1 MGLHKFIHLQPASTG
16 TLWWLS
22 VCLHYSRILGCLFK
36 TLSPESLFDYLA
48 TDDALPQVPIRWA
61 VHTPQWRNN
70 RSTILS
76 FYILPFFSAPQ
87 YAHAAVM
94 GEVLEGDLVRNLMVR
109 QHLLCEN
116 RARGNWYIL
125 TWLETDASVNIETCY
140 AALSHTH
147 WPIYFNRARYTEH
160 RLERCFCLMK
170 KTPSIMPAGCEQKT
184 LSSSLLEKVQ
194 KRKTWR
200 RRAASSSAQNCFFVF
215 FSFGLIL
222 ESRLRIWTRDQSD
235 KLWPGS
241 ASVTDSCYKEV

>member
-1 MGLHKFIHLQPASTG
+1 M
-16 TLWWLS
+16 W
-22 VCLHYSRILGCLFK
+22 
-36 TLSPESLFDYLA
+36 
-48 TDDALPQVPIRWA
+48 WA
-61 VHTPQWRNN
+61 VHTTQWRNN

-87 YAHAAVM
+87 YAHVAVM
-94 GEVLEGDLVRNLMVR
+94 GEVLEGDILRNPMVR

-160 RLERCFCLMK
+160 RLERCFILMK
-170 KTPSIMPAGCEQKT
+170 KIPSIMSTGCEQKT

-194 KRKTWR
+194 KRRHGGGEQLAAPPKT
-200 RRAASSSAQNCFFVF
+200 VF
-215 FSFGLIL
+215 FFFFLL
-222 ESRLRIWTRDQSD
+222 
-235 KLWPGS
+235 
-241 ASVTDSCYKEV
+241 V